1 MPPPLQIGRPIG
13 FIGTHTLPVNLTIRP
28 EELSRFEPSRL
39 AVQQTLG
46 GAWIDGFDRGIITI
60 KISGH
65 TGWRG
70 AGIGGLG
77 GGFSGEAAFQNL
89 RVNSFA
95 AWHQARADII
105 SGGGDPN
112 VVQLTFIDT
121 LNGFTDLVA
130 PKSFT
135 LRRSKTRPLLMMY
148 SIEMLVL
155 QDASIPFAGGAFV
168 GGFATNFGYL
178 FQAAQL
184 DVVAASIGAAVN
196 AGAVIG
202 GLLL

>member
-13 FIGTHTLPVNLTIRP
+13 FVGTHTAAVNLTIRP
-28 EELSRFEPSRL
+28 EELTRFEPSRL

-70 AGIGGLG
+70 GGPGTAIGGG
-77 GGFSGEAAFQNL
+77 GGLSGEAQFHDL
-89 RVNSFA
+89 RVNSFT

-105 SGGGDPN
+105 SGGGDPS
-112 VVQLTFIDT
+112 VVQLTFVDT

-155 QDASIPFAGGAFV
+155 QDAATPTVAGAP

-178 FQAAQL
+178 FQAANL
-184 DVVAASIGAAVN
+184 TLAAATLAATINTAAGAA
-196 AGAVIG
+196 
-202 GLLL
+202 GL